1 MYGNSDN
8 STVTFTTINRMTAS
22 FTKLVVIAIICYAK
36 PNQKRRIVPGN
47 RINNEGIDS
56 KLKRV
61 TRTALSLGPITPKC
75 NYIML
80 RQN

>member
-1 MYGNSDN
+1 MCMVIAT
-8 STVTFTTINRMTAS
+8 TVTYTTINRMTAS

-36 PNQKRRIVPGN
+36 PNQIVPGN